1 MTLPISKAE
10 KLASFYFS
18 VNLKEG
24 IMSINLNGPAVELRE
39 SRLRTITGYEGDAE
53 HLLSRNDLPN
63 RERSFTQCGSCAA
76 DQVMNLFTQIQD
88 AAVVEHGPAGCA
100 GDISYRNGV
109 FRMGNRRM
117 GYPVHN
123 VKYINT
129 NLDENDTIYGGE
141 AKLKK
146 AIREAFRRFNPKAI
160 FVTTTCA
167 SAIIGDDVP
176 GICDALEA
184 ELSIPVIATVCEG
197 FRTNIWATGFDAS
210 NHSILRKIVKPA
222 RQKQPDLI
230 NVISF
235 QHKFLYESVFHQLG
249 LRPNHIVPL
258 STIDQLERISEA
270 AATVQYCETLGSY
283 LAAGLEEHF
292 GVPEVKAPAPFG
304 LKASDELLREI
315 GRMFHKETEAEKVI
329 LAERAKIAGDLER
342 LRSRLTGKKVYIA
355 AGGPLAYS
363 IIALVKDLGMEVVG
377 TSVWHHD
384 QKYDNDDERINFLRF
399 GVETHGNF
407 PVGVCNKQ
415 AFEVT
420 NAIYKFKPD
429 IAITRHIET
438 VWAAKLGVPSI
449 FAGNE
454 PTEMLYDGLIRFGQ
468 SIDDAISNPAYIKN
482 VAKYSKLPYTEWWFQ
497 QGTYS
502 FLRSE

>member
-1 MTLPISKAE
+1 M
-10 KLASFYFS
+10 S
-18 VNLKEG
+18 VNLK
-24 IMSINLNGPAVELRE
+24 GPAVELRE
-39 SRLRTITGYEGDAE
+39 SRLNTITGYEGDAAR
-53 HLLSRNDLPN
+53 LIQCRNLSN
-63 RERSFTQCGSCAA
+63 RERSFTQCGSCGA
-76 DQVMNLFTQIQD
+76 DQVMNLLSQIQD

-100 GDISYRNGV
+100 SDISFRNGV
-109 FRMGNRRM
+109 FRTGNRRL
-117 GYPVHN
+117 GYKVHN
-123 VKYINT
+123 IKYINT

-141 AKLKK
+141 AKLTK

-176 GICDALEA
+176 TICDTLET
-184 ELSIPVIATVCEG
+184 ELGIPVIATLCEG
-197 FRTNIWATGFDAS
+197 FRTNIWATGFDSA

-222 RQKQPDLI
+222 KQKQPDLI

-235 QHKFLYESVFHQLG
+235 EHYFLYQSVFEQLG

-258 STIDQLERISEA
+258 STVAQLERISEA

-283 LAAGLEEHF
+283 LAAGLEKYF

-315 GRMFHKETEAEKVI
+315 GRLFNKEAEVETVI
-329 LAERAKIAGDLER
+329 VKERGKIAADLER
-342 LRSRLTGKKVYIA
+342 LRNRLTGKKVYIA

-363 IIALVKDLGMEVVG
+363 IIALVKDLGMDVVG

-384 QKYDNDDERINFLRF
+384 QKYDNDDDRLNFLNF
-399 GVETHGNF
+399 AAETYGNF
-407 PVGVCNKQ
+407 SVGVCNKQ

-420 NAIYKFKPD
+420 NAINKYKPD

-438 VWAAKLGVPSI
+438 VWAAKLGIPSI
-449 FAGNE
+449 FAGNH

-468 SIDDAISNPAYIKN
+468 TIDDAIANPAYIKN
-482 VAKYSKLPYTEWWFQ
+482 VAKHSKLPYTNWWLEQ
-497 QGTYS
+497 NTYS
-502 FLRSE
+502 FLGGEKND

>member
-1 MTLPISKAE
+1 M
-10 KLASFYFS
+10 S
-18 VNLKEG
+18 VNLRE
-24 IMSINLNGPAVELRE
+24 PAVELRE
-39 SRLRTITGYEGDAE
+39 SRLKTITGYEGDAA
-53 HLLSRNDLPN
+53 HLLSRNDFCN
-63 RERSFTQCGSCAA
+63 RERSFTQCGSCSA
-76 DQVMNLFTQIQD
+76 DQVMNLLTQIQD

-109 FRMGNRRM
+109 FRMGNRRL
-117 GYPVHN
+117 GYKVHN

-129 NLDENDTIYGGE
+129 NLDEKDTIYGGE
-141 AKLKK
+141 DKLKK
-146 AIREAFRRFNPKAI
+146 AIREAKRRFNPKAI
-160 FVTTTCA
+160 FVTTTCT

-176 GICDALEA
+176 GICNELEE
-184 ELSIPVIATVCEG
+184 ELEIPVVATLCEG
-197 FRTNIWATGFDAS
+197 FRTNIWATGFDSA

-222 RQKQPDLI
+222 RRKQPDLI

-235 QHKFLYESVFHQLG
+235 DHKFVYESVFQQLG
-249 LRPNHIVPL
+249 LRPNYIVPL
-258 STIDQLERISEA
+258 SNIEQLEHISEA

-283 LAAGLEEHF
+283 LTAGLEQHF

-304 LKASDELLREI
+304 IQASDELVREI
-315 GRMFHKETEAEKVI
+315 GRIFHKEAEAEQVI
-329 LAERAKIAGDLER
+329 AAEKEKIAGDLER
-342 LRSRLTGKKVYIA
+342 LRNKLTGKKVYIA

-384 QKYDNDDERINFLRF
+384 QKYDNDNERLHFLKF
-399 GVETHGNF
+399 SVEQYGNF

-420 NAIYKFKPD
+420 NAIYHYKPD
-429 IAITRHIET
+429 IVISRHIET
-438 VWAAKLGVPSI
+438 VWAAKLGIPSI

-468 SIDDAISNPAYIKN
+468 TIDDAVSNPAYIRN
-482 VAKYSKLPYTEWWFQ
+482 VAKHSKLPYTEWWLK
-497 QGTYS
+497 QGTYT
-502 FLRSE
+502 FLRGEKND

>member
-1 MTLPISKAE
+1 M
-10 KLASFYFS
+10 S
-18 VNLKEG
+18 VNLT
-24 IMSINLNGPAVELRE
+24 SPAVELRE
-39 SRLRTITGYEGDAE
+39 SRLHTITGYEGDAAR
-53 HLLSRNDLPN
+53 LISCRDLPN
-63 RERSFTQCGSCAA
+63 RERSFTQCGSCGA
-76 DQVMNLFTQIQD
+76 DQVMNLLSQIQD

-100 GDISYRNGV
+100 SDIPFRNGV
-109 FRMGNRRM
+109 FRMGNRRL
-117 GYPVHN
+117 GYHVHN
-123 VKYINT
+123 IKYINT
-129 NLDENDTIYGGE
+129 NLNENDTIYGGE
-141 AKLKK
+141 AKLDQ
-146 AIREAFRRFNPKAI
+146 AVREAYRRFQPKAI

-176 GICDALEA
+176 GICDALEE
-184 ELSIPVIATVCEG
+184 ELGIPVIATLCEG
-197 FRTNIWATGFDAS
+197 FRTNIWATGFDSA

-235 QHKFLYESVFHQLG
+235 EHYFLYQNVFEQLG
-249 LRPNHIVPL
+249 LRANHIVPL
-258 STIDQLERISEA
+258 STIEQLEHISEA

-283 LAAGLEEHF
+283 LAAGLEKYF

-315 GRMFHKETEAEKVI
+315 GRLFNKEAAVEKVI
-329 LAERAKIAGDLER
+329 ANERANIARDLER
-342 LRSRLTGKKVYIA
+342 LRNRLTGKKVYIA

-384 QKYDNDDERINFLRF
+384 QKYDNDDDRINFLNF
-399 GVETHGNF
+399 TVETYGNF
-407 PVGVCNKQ
+407 HVGVCNKQ

-420 NAIYKFKPD
+420 NAINKYQPD

-438 VWAAKLGVPSI
+438 VWAAKLGIPSI
-449 FAGNE
+449 FAGNQ

-468 SIDDAISNPAYIKN
+468 TIDDAISNPAYIKN
-482 VAKYSKLPYTEWWFQ
+482 VAKHSKLPYTDWWLNQ
-497 QGTYS
+497 NTYS

>member
-1 MTLPISKAE
+1 M
-10 KLASFYFS
+10 
-18 VNLKEG
+18 G
-24 IMSINLNGPAVELRE
+24 INLNGPAVELRE
-39 SRLRTITGYEGDAE
+39 SRLGTITGYEGDAAE
-53 HLLSRNDLPN
+53 LLSRRDLPN
-63 RERSFTQCGSCAA
+63 RERSFTQCGSCSA
-76 DQVMNLFTQIQD
+76 DQVMNLLTQIQD

-100 GDISYRNGV
+100 ADIPFRNGV
-109 FRMGNRRM
+109 FRSGNKKL

-123 VKYINT
+123 VQYINT
-129 NLDENDTIYGGE
+129 NLNEKDTIYGGG
-141 AKLKK
+141 AKLET
-146 AIREAFRRFNPKAI
+146 AVREARRRFNPKVI

-176 GICDALEA
+176 GICNELEA
-184 ELSIPVIATVCEG
+184 ELGIPVIATLCEG
-197 FRTNIWATGFDAS
+197 FRTNIWATGFDSA
-210 NHSILRKIVKPA
+210 NHSILRRIVKPA
-222 RQKQPDLI
+222 KQKQADLI

-235 QHKFLYESVFHQLG
+235 EHKFLYSSVFEQLG
-249 LRPNHIVPL
+249 LRANHIVPL
-258 STIDQLERISEA
+258 STVEELERISEA

-304 LKASDELLREI
+304 LRASDELLREI
-315 GRMFHKETEAEKVI
+315 GRLFNKEQEAERVI
-329 LAERAKIAGDLER
+329 LSERAKIAADLER
-342 LRSRLTGKKVYIA
+342 LRSRLTGKRVYIA

-363 IIALVKDLGMEVVG
+363 IIALVRDLGMEVVG

-384 QKYDNDDERINFLRF
+384 QRYDNDDERLNFLRF
-399 GVETHGNF
+399 GVETYGNF
-407 PVGVCNKQ
+407 KVGVCNKQ

-420 NAIYKFKPD
+420 NAISRFKPD
-429 IAITRHIET
+429 IAITRHIAT

-449 FAGNE
+449 FAGND

-482 VAKYSKLPYTEWWFQ
+482 VAKYSKLPYTDWWFQ

-502 FLRSE
+502 FLRGESYV

>member
-1 MTLPISKAE
+1 M
-10 KLASFYFS
+10 S
-18 VNLKEG
+18 V
-24 IMSINLNGPAVELRE
+24 NLNGPAVELRE
-39 SRLRTITGYEGDAE
+39 SRLNTITGYEGNATK
-53 HLLSRNDLPN
+53 LLDRNNLGN
-63 RERSFTQCGSCAA
+63 RERSFTQCGSCSA
-76 DQVMNLFTQIQD
+76 DQVMNLLTQIQD

-109 FRMGNRRM
+109 FRMGNRRL
-117 GYPVHN
+117 GYQVHN
-123 VKYINT
+123 VHYINT
-129 NLDENDTIYGGE
+129 NLDERDTIYGGGD
-141 AKLKK
+141 KLEK
-146 AIREAFRRFNPKAI
+146 AIREAKRRFNPKAI

-176 GICDALEA
+176 GICNELEA
-184 ELSIPVIATVCEG
+184 ELGIPVVATLCEG
-197 FRTNIWATGFDAS
+197 FRTNIWATGFDSA

-222 RQKQPDLI
+222 RKKQADLI

-235 QHKFLYESVFHQLG
+235 EHHFVYESVFRQLG

-258 STIDQLERISEA
+258 STIEQLEHISEA

-283 LAAGLEEHF
+283 LAAGLEQYF

-304 LKASDELLREI
+304 IKASDELLREI
-315 GRMFHKETEAEKVI
+315 GRIFHKEAAVETVITAEK
-329 LAERAKIAGDLER
+329 EKIAKDLAR
-342 LRSRLTGKKVYIA
+342 LRARLTGKTVYIA

-363 IIALVKDLGMEVVG
+363 IIAIVKDLGMDVVG

-384 QKYDNDDERINFLRF
+384 QKYDNDDERLNFLKF
-399 GVETHGNF
+399 SVENYGDFH
-407 PVGVCNKQ
+407 VGVCNKQ

-420 NAIYKFKPD
+420 NAIYHYQPD

-438 VWAAKLGVPSI
+438 VWAAKLGIPSI
-449 FAGNE
+449 FAGNQ

-468 SIDDAISNPAYIKN
+468 AIDDAISNPVYIKN
-482 VAKYSKLPYTEWWFQ
+482 VAKHSKLPYTEWWLK

-502 FLRSE
+502 FLRGENND

>member
-1 MTLPISKAE
+1 
-10 KLASFYFS
+10 
-18 VNLKEG
+18 
-24 IMSINLNGPAVELRE
+24 MSINLQEPAVELRE
-39 SRLRTITGYEGDAE
+39 SRLRTITGYDGTAAQ
-53 HLLSRNDLPN
+53 LLNNKEIPN
-63 RERSFTQCGSCAA
+63 RERTFTQCGSCSA
-76 DQVMNLFTQIQD
+76 DQVMNLLTQIQD
-88 AAVVEHGPAGCA
+88 AAVVEHGPIGCA
-100 GDISYRNGV
+100 SDIPVRNGV
-109 FRMGNRRM
+109 FRTGNRRM
-117 GYPVHN
+117 GYAVHN
-123 VKYINT
+123 VQYINT
-129 NLDENDTIYGGE
+129 NLTEEDTIYGGE
-141 AKLKK
+141 AKLKE
-146 AIREAFRRFNPKAI
+146 AIHEAYRRFSPRAI

-176 GICDALEA
+176 GICNDFEE
-184 ELSIPVIATVCEG
+184 ELGIPVIATLCEG
-197 FRTNIWATGFDAS
+197 FRTNIWATGFDSA

-235 QHKFLYESVFHQLG
+235 KHNFLYEGVFTQLG

-258 STIDQLERISEA
+258 STIEQLEHISEA

-292 GVPEVKAPAPFG
+292 GVPEIKAPAPFG

-315 GRMFHKETEAEKVI
+315 GRVFHKEAAVEAVI
-329 LAERAKIAGDLER
+329 KSERAKIAPDLER
-342 LRSRLTGKKVYIA
+342 LRKKLSGKKVYIA

-363 IIALVKDLGMEVVG
+363 IMALVKDFGMDVVG

-384 QKYDNDDERINFLRF
+384 QVFDNPDDRLNFLHF
-399 GVETHGNF
+399 GVKNFSDF

-420 NAIYKFKPD
+420 NALYKYKPD
-429 IAITRHIET
+429 IAITRHMAT
-438 VWAAKLGVPSI
+438 VWAAKLGIPSI

-454 PTEMLYDGLIRFGQ
+454 PTEILYDGLIRFGQ
-468 SIDDAISNPAYIKN
+468 TIDDAISNPAYIKN
-482 VAKYSKLPYTEWWFQ
+482 VAKHSKLPYTDWWLKQ
-497 QGTYS
+497 NTYS